1 MTVGSTG
8 ARPLPVVVVVDPD
21 PDRQRHLAALLG
33 PGVRS
38 ASGATGLTRVLA
50 ACDRRR
56 PVVVVLGLHASEGDA
71 GPHDAHCPLRAPE
84 DVVHTMAHTWPSPTA
99 VVGVAPGNGPGD
111 LAAAL
116 DLGMVDLVAVGGP
129 DVLLRHAVRRAGTA
143 LMAGVA
149 PVPRPPVAPPV
160 PGCGD
165 VELPADHRRGGTTN
179 EATSAPPADAP
190 QEGDAATGAPGT
202 LAPPVADH
210 RDVAAAGPPP
220 PRSRGRVAVLSAKG
234 GAGAS
239 TVAANL
245 AVLLARHDGTGP
257 PAPVVAVD
265 GDFQFGDLGVLFN
278 VDVRASLASAL
289 RPDGT
294 VPADTDARLSQSL
307 VTQHEP
313 TGVGVVC
320 APTDPVAA
328 EQLSPAL
335 VLAVLGHLEA
345 ASRWVVVDLWSRIDD
360 VVADIVAS
368 ADVVVIVTTLDLASV
383 KDTGVAVRTLVRLGI
398 PPGRCRLVCNDA
410 GRPGDLELHQ
420 VQAHSGLPVA
430 AVVPRDD
437 AVPLALR
444 QGVPVVEGAPGSL
457 AAAGLAAV
465 AASVVG
471 APPPV
476 GGDVP
481 GCGGPGPSPW
491 GRLRRRLWSP
501 MPTGERTG
509 TGGR

>member
-1 MTVGSTG
+1 VSGEGPG

-33 PGVRS
+33 PGVRA
-38 ASGATGLTRVLA
+38 ASGTTGLTRVLT
-50 ACDRRR
+50 ACDPRR
-56 PVVVVLGLHASEGDA
+56 PVVVVLGLHPSHDGDA
-71 GPHDAHCPLRAPE
+71 PGGAHCPPPGPE
-84 DVVHTMAHTWPSPTA
+84 DVVRTMARAWPSPTA
-99 VVGVAPGNGPGD
+99 VVGVAPGNGSGD
-111 LAAAL
+111 LATAL
-116 DLGMVDLVAVGGP
+116 DLGMVDLVALGGP
-129 DVLLRHAVRRAGTA
+129 EVLLRHAVRRAGTA
-143 LMAGVA
+143 LMAGRMPASPA
-149 PVPRPPVAPPV
+149 PV
-160 PGCGD
+160 G
-165 VELPADHRRGGTTN
+165 LPAPDGAAAEPVGAPRDGPTTN
-179 EATSAPPADAP
+179 GGAAVPLAHGPLA
-190 QEGDAATGAPGT
+190 GDAATGASGT
-202 LAPPVADH
+202 LTPPRSDRHGVAT
-210 RDVAAAGPPP
+210 AGPPP
-220 PRSRGRVAVLSAKG
+220 PRSGGRVAVLSAKG

-245 AVLLARHDGTGP
+245 AVLLARHGGDEP
-257 PAPVVAVD
+257 SASVVAVD
-265 GDFQFGDLGVLFN
+265 ADLQFGDLGVLFN
-278 VDVRASLASAL
+278 VDARASLASAL

-294 VPADTDARLSQSL
+294 APVDTDARLSQSL
-307 VTQHEP
+307 VTSHDR

-320 APTDPVAA
+320 APADPVAA
-328 EQLSPAL
+328 EQLSPEL
-335 VLAVLGHLEA
+335 VIAVLDHLGA
-345 ASRWVVVDLWSRIDD
+345 ATRWVVVDLWSRIDD
-360 VVADIVAS
+360 VVADVVAS
-368 ADVVVIVTTLDLASV
+368 ADVVVIVTTLDLAAV